1 MTNFSKFTDLSPEF
15 LCDKYFKFSRLDGS
29 YPHGPIKL
37 NRDGSI
43 YGYSHN
49 NEASWTII
57 EGAVAF
63 LNKSGDV
70 STLFD
75 KVSLHQNRLT
85 MCGGFLIKPH
95 LNITHKLEEISYDW
109 DKRPR
114 HKNLTKKFFKEQ
126 IEKFSWEIGDHT
138 YGHPKILEAKYAILK
153 IGKFCSIADDV
164 IIILANHKVD
174 LVTTYPFSTLKKFWP
189 SMKSL
194 DLIDHYSNGNVTIGN
209 DVWIGHS
216 VKIMSGVTIGDGAV
230 IAANSVVT
238 KDIPD
243 YGIVGGAPAK
253 VIRHRF
259 DEEVINHLMLIKWWD
274 WEDEKIDQALPD
286 MMRDVQLFIE
296 KYS

>member
-1 MTNFSKFTDLSPEF
+1 MINFSNCTDLNPES

-29 YPHGPIKL
+29 YLHEPIKL
-37 NRDGSI
+37 NKDGSI
-43 YGYSHN
+43 YGYSHY

-57 EGAVAF
+57 EGVIAF

-75 KVSLHQNRLT
+75 RISLEQNRLI
-85 MCGGFLIKPH
+85 MCGSFLIKPH

-109 DKRPR
+109 EKRPR
-114 HKNLTKKFFKEQ
+114 HKNLTKNLLKEQ
-126 IEKFSWEIGDHT
+126 IKKLNWKIGDHT
-138 YGHPKILEAKYAILK
+138 YGNPKILEAKYASLT

-174 LVTTYPFSTLKKFWP
+174 LVTTYPFATLKKFWP

-194 DLIDHYSNGNVTIGN
+194 NLNDHYSNGDVTIGN

-216 VKIMSGVTIGDGAV
+216 VKIMSGVTIGNGVV

-238 KDIPD
+238 KNIPD
-243 YGIVGGAPAK
+243 YGMVGGTPAK
-253 VIRHRF
+253 IIRYRF
-259 DEEVINHLMLIKWWD
+259 NEEVVNQLMLIEWWD
-274 WEDEKIDQALPD
+274 WEDEKIDEALPY
-286 MMRDVQLFIE
+286 MMKDIQLFIE